1 MTASNTRD
9 QILQA
14 ARQVFLEKGYANSR
28 MQEIADTAQINKG
41 LLHYYFTT
49 KDNLFRAVFQ
59 DTLHEF
65 IPTLRDILDSRQGIR
80 AKVAQL
86 ISSYMNLM
94 LENPHLPSFIVN
106 ELNHNQEAFLDM
118 ISHWEGRPDLPLFFL
133 EILQASERGEI
144 ASVNPAQLLLNIIS
158 LCVFPFLSRPIFIR
172 MAGLGEQEFVE
183 LMREREQEVQQ
194 LILKQLDI

>member
-1 MTASNTRD
+1 MTTRD
-9 QILQA
+9 QILRA

-59 DTLHEF
+59 DALQEF
-65 IPTLRDILDSRQGIR
+65 IPRLRDVLDSKQGIR
-80 AKVAQL
+80 EKVAQV

-118 ISHWEGRPDLPLFFL
+118 IYNWEGRPDLPVFFM
-133 EILQASERGEI
+133 EIRQASERGEI
-144 ASVNPAQLLLNIIS
+144 APVHPAQLFLNIIS
-158 LCVFPFLSRPIFIR
+158 LCVFPFLARPIFVR
-172 MAGLGEQEFVE
+172 MAGMEENDFVE
-183 LMREREQEVQQ
+183 LMRQREKEVQH
-194 LILKQLDI
+194 LILKQLEL